1 MLVTS
6 ILLLNIFLSNNI
18 LAEWIDMPEFSNEKK
33 VYRIPTTKQDHFYK
47 FAQEGM
53 ENQFSHRYQNVSYTG
68 ETVEQATVNKSG
80 EYEFYNAKDITEESN
95 VSENTDKKNVY
106 VSNAEKHDETT
117 VPVIVNKE
125 KEDVQYWNTSFI
137 SNDSELLKYLP
148 VDVLKNVHHTLKSQ
162 PASSEGKI
170 QFLKSFEYT
179 LITEIE
185 SRLAESMADRKKRGV
200 EHYDHGYDQEHAAGF
215 PSIEGALMAIS
226 FLTFAVYLVR
236 LVMLLFRNM
245 NNSASTTT
253 GATLLLGRRKKSIN
267 KFDDDAARILR
278 SLHSVPSKF

>member
-6 ILLLNIFLSNNI
+6 VLLLNIFLLNNT
-18 LAEWIDMPEFSNEKK
+18 LAEWIDMPEFSDEKK
-33 VYRIPTTKQDHFYK
+33 VYRIPTAKQDHFYK
-47 FAQEGM
+47 FAQEGV
-53 ENQFSHRYQNVSYTG
+53 ENQFSYRYQNINYT
-68 ETVEQATVNKSG
+68 
-80 EYEFYNAKDITEESN
+80 
-95 VSENTDKKNVY
+95 
-106 VSNAEKHDETT
+106 EKYDETT

-125 KEDVQYWNTSFI
+125 KEHEQYWNTSFI

-148 VDVLKNVHHTLKSQ
+148 VEILKNVHYTLKSQ

-170 QFLKSFEYT
+170 QFLKTFEYT

-185 SRLAESMADRKKRGV
+185 SRLAESMTDRKKRGV

-267 KFDDDAARILR
+267 KFDDETARILR
-278 SLHSVPSKF
+278 SLHSIPSKF